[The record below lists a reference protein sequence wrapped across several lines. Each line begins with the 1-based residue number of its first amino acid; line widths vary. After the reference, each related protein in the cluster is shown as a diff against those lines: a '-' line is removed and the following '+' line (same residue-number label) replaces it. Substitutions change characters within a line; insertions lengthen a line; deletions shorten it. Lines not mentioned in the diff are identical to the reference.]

1 MAQKQAPHPRR
12 KGSVVWA
19 TVLSWLSSLL
29 LALLALCLVLMTTI
43 CSASYMKE
51 QVNRSDFSEAAYSYL
66 YDNFISYGASSGF
79 SADVMTAALSRDQIT
94 ADMADSIT
102 RLYQGDTAIDTRNA
116 ILNTTYDNLINDLNS
131 RGVEVTSDV
140 ESAVVVVADACR
152 LDYANYVTV
161 PLASQLYTFIE
172 KCSRVVPVAVAIMAV
187 LCAVSLFVMLR
198 LAGSSRYLRIPRNH
212 TGLTNVI
219 TSKDEGALAAALVR
233 VKDSGITVLTA
244 GTIPPNPTELLST
257 PMTEKIFA
265 SLQKAFD
272 YVIIDT
278 PPVSVVTDAAV
289 LCGIADGV
297 LLVVRPGVTTIQ
309 SAQLSKKNLEAVNA
323 HILGVVM
330 NGYNGTQSGRRDGYS
345 YAYSYSYYDE
355 DKKGNDA

>member
-131 RGVEVTSDV
+131 RSVEVTSDV

-161 PLASQLYTFIE
+161 PLASQLYTFI
-172 KCSRVVPVAVAIMAV
+172 I
-187 LCAVSLFVMLR
+187 
-198 LAGSSRYLRIPRNH
+198 
-212 TGLTNVI
+212 TN
-219 TSKDEGALAAALVR
+219 
-233 VKDSGITVLTA
+233 
-244 GTIPPNPTELLST
+244 
-257 PMTEKIFA
+257 
-265 SLQKAFD
+265 
-272 YVIIDT
+272 II
-278 PPVSVVTDAAV
+278 
-289 LCGIADGV
+289 
-297 LLVVRPGVTTIQ
+297 
-309 SAQLSKKNLEAVNA
+309 
-323 HILGVVM
+323 
-330 NGYNGTQSGRRDGYS
+330 
-345 YAYSYSYYDE
+345 
-355 DKKGNDA
+355 

>member
-116 ILNTTYDNLINDLNS
+116 ILNTTYDNLINDLNG

-140 ESAVVVVADACR
+140 ESAVVVVADAAVWTTPTMSRC
-152 LDYANYVTV
+152 
-161 PLASQLYTFIE
+161 PWPASCILLL
-172 KCSRVVPVAVAIMAV
+172 KSCSRVVPVAVAIMAV

-198 LAGSSRYLRIPRNH
+198 LAGSSRYGVRC
-212 TGLTNVI
+212 LTFAF
-219 TSKDEGALAAALVR
+219 TAAAALCALAATIIFPAIHMEALSINPAS
-233 VKDSGITVLTA
+233 VKQLIVTYVQNLFGRFGL
-244 GTIPPNPTELLST
+244 
-257 PMTEKIFA
+257 FA
-265 SLQKAFD
+265 SSTA
-272 YVIIDT
+272 
-278 PPVSVVTDAAV
+278 
-289 LCGIADGV
+289 
-297 LLVVRPGVTTIQ
+297 Q
-309 SAQLSKKNLEAVNA
+309 SP
-323 HILGVVM
+323 
-330 NGYNGTQSGRRDGYS
+330 
-345 YAYSYSYYDE
+345 
-355 DKKGNDA
+355 

>member
-1 MAQKQAPHPRR
+1 MK
-12 KGSVVWA
+12 KVFC
-19 TVLSWLSSLL
+19 LL

-152 LDYANYVTV
+152 LPTMSRC
-161 PLASQLYTFIE
+161 PWPASCTLLL
-172 KCSRVVPVAVAIMAV
+172 KS
-187 LCAVSLFVMLR
+187 
-198 LAGSSRYLRIPRNH
+198 
-212 TGLTNVI
+212 
-219 TSKDEGALAAALVR
+219 AAASCR
-233 VKDSGITVLTA
+233 WPSPSWRCSA
-244 GTIPPNPTELLST
+244 QS
-257 PMTEKIFA
+257 A
-265 SLQKAFD
+265 SL
-272 YVIIDT
+272 
-278 PPVSVVTDAAV
+278 
-289 LCGIADGV
+289 
-297 LLVVRPGVTTIQ
+297 
-309 SAQLSKKNLEAVNA
+309 
-323 HILGVVM
+323 
-330 NGYNGTQSGRRDGYS
+330 
-345 YAYSYSYYDE
+345 
-355 DKKGNDA
+355 

>member
-1 MAQKQAPHPRR
+1 M
-12 KGSVVWA
+12 WA

-79 SADVMTAALSRDQIT
+79 SADLSRDQIT

-198 LAGSSRYLRIPRNH
+198 LAGSSRYGVRC
-212 TGLTNVI
+212 LTFAF
-219 TSKDEGALAAALVR
+219 TAAAALCALAATIIFPAIHMEALSINPAS
-233 VKDSGITVLTA
+233 VKQLIVTYVQNLFGRFGLFALIYGAVAVILLALTA
-244 GTIPPNPTELLST
+244 TARSR
-257 PMTEKIFA
+257 MK
-265 SLQKAFD
+265 
-272 YVIIDT
+272 
-278 PPVSVVTDAAV
+278 
-289 LCGIADGV
+289 
-297 LLVVRPGVTTIQ
+297 
-309 SAQLSKKNLEAVNA
+309 
-323 HILGVVM
+323 
-330 NGYNGTQSGRRDGYS
+330 RRQ
-345 YAYSYSYYDE
+345 
-355 DKKGNDA
+355 NI

>member
-198 LAGSSRYLRIPRNH
+198 LAGSSRYGVRC
-212 TGLTNVI
+212 LTALC
-219 TSKDEGALAAALVR
+219 ALAATIIFPAIHMEALSINPAS
-233 VKDSGITVLTA
+233 VKQLIVTYVQNLFGRFGLFAIIYGAVAVILLALTITA
-244 GTIPPNPTELLST
+244 RSR
-257 PMTEKIFA
+257 MK
-265 SLQKAFD
+265 
-272 YVIIDT
+272 
-278 PPVSVVTDAAV
+278 
-289 LCGIADGV
+289 
-297 LLVVRPGVTTIQ
+297 
-309 SAQLSKKNLEAVNA
+309 
-323 HILGVVM
+323 
-330 NGYNGTQSGRRDGYS
+330 RRQ
-345 YAYSYSYYDE
+345 
-355 DKKGNDA
+355 NI

>member
-116 ILNTTYDNLINDLNS
+116 ILNTTYDNPDQRFEQPRRRGHIRTWAS
-131 RGVEVTSDV
+131 RGR
-140 ESAVVVVADACR
+140 ACVAER
-152 LDYANYVTV
+152 
-161 PLASQLYTFIE
+161 LAS
-172 KCSRVVPVAVAIMAV
+172 
-187 LCAVSLFVMLR
+187 
-198 LAGSSRYLRIPRNH
+198 
-212 TGLTNVI
+212 GLQ
-219 TSKDEGALAAALVR
+219 
-233 VKDSGITVLTA
+233 
-244 GTIPPNPTELLST
+244 P
-257 PMTEKIFA
+257 
-265 SLQKAFD
+265 
-272 YVIIDT
+272 Y
-278 PPVSVVTDAAV
+278 
-289 LCGIADGV
+289 
-297 LLVVRPGVTTIQ
+297 
-309 SAQLSKKNLEAVNA
+309 
-323 HILGVVM
+323 
-330 NGYNGTQSGRRDGYS
+330 
-345 YAYSYSYYDE
+345 
-355 DKKGNDA
+355 

>member
-1 MAQKQAPHPRR
+1 MAQKQAPHPHR

-29 LALLALCLVLMTTI
+29 LAMLALCLVLMTTI
-43 CSASYMKE
+43 CSASYMRE

-131 RGVEVTSDV
+131 RGIEVTSDV
-140 ESAVVVVADACR
+140 ESACR

-198 LAGSSRYLRIPRNH
+198 LAGSSRYGVRC
-212 TGLTNVI
+212 LTFAF
-219 TSKDEGALAAALVR
+219 TAAAALCALAATIIFPAIHMEVLSINPASVKQLIVTYVQNLFGRFGLFAIIYGAVAVILLALT
-233 VKDSGITVLTA
+233 ITA
-244 GTIPPNPTELLST
+244 RSR
-257 PMTEKIFA
+257 MK
-265 SLQKAFD
+265 
-272 YVIIDT
+272 
-278 PPVSVVTDAAV
+278 
-289 LCGIADGV
+289 
-297 LLVVRPGVTTIQ
+297 
-309 SAQLSKKNLEAVNA
+309 
-323 HILGVVM
+323 
-330 NGYNGTQSGRRDGYS
+330 RRQ
-345 YAYSYSYYDE
+345 
-355 DKKGNDA
+355 NI

>member
-94 ADMADSIT
+94 ADMEDSIT

-131 RGVEVTSDV
+131 RGVAVTSDV

-198 LAGSSRYLRIPRNH
+198 LAGSSRYGVRC
-212 TGLTNVI
+212 LTFAF
-219 TSKDEGALAAALVR
+219 TAAAALCALAA
-233 VKDSGITVLTA
+233 
-244 GTIPPNPTELLST
+244 TIISLRST
-257 PMTEKIFA
+257 W
-265 SLQKAFD
+265 
-272 YVIIDT
+272 
-278 PPVSVVTDAAV
+278 
-289 LCGIADGV
+289 
-297 LLVVRPGVTTIQ
+297 
-309 SAQLSKKNLEAVNA
+309 
-323 HILGVVM
+323 
-330 NGYNGTQSGRRDGYS
+330 RR
-345 YAYSYSYYDE
+345 
-355 DKKGNDA
+355 

>member
-94 ADMADSIT
+94 ADMEDSIT

-198 LAGSSRYLRIPRNH
+198 LAGSSRYGVRC
-212 TGLTNVI
+212 LTFAF
-219 TSKDEGALAAALVR
+219 TAAAALCALAATIIFPAIHMEALSINPASVKQPPVAGGLFRLLHRGHRPGAAGYVR
-233 VKDSGITVLTA
+233 PAARGQQRGRHQPRRQGA
-244 GTIPPNPTELLST
+244 CR
-257 PMTEKIFA
+257 
-265 SLQKAFD
+265 AFD
-272 YVIIDT
+272 VRHHPVHRPHGGH
-278 PPVSVVTDAAV
+278 PPHLRHHV
-289 LCGIADGV
+289 
-297 LLVVRPGVTTIQ
+297 
-309 SAQLSKKNLEAVNA
+309 
-323 HILGVVM
+323 
-330 NGYNGTQSGRRDGYS
+330 
-345 YAYSYSYYDE
+345 
-355 DKKGNDA
+355 

>member
-29 LALLALCLVLMTTI
+29 LAMLALCLVLMTTI
-43 CSASYMKE
+43 CSASYMRE

-198 LAGSSRYLRIPRNH
+198 LAGQLPLRRALPDVRFHCRLRALRAGRHHYFPCDPHGDAEHQSRFGQAADRHLCAESFWPLRPVCYHLRR
-212 TGLTNVI
+212 
-219 TSKDEGALAAALVR
+219 SRRDP
-233 VKDSGITVLTA
+233 SG
-244 GTIPPNPTELLST
+244 PDHHR
-257 PMTEKIFA
+257 
-265 SLQKAFD
+265 QKPHE
-272 YVIIDT
+272 T
-278 PPVSVVTDAAV
+278 PPEHLT
-289 LCGIADGV
+289 GG
-297 LLVVRPGVTTIQ
+297 PTHG
-309 SAQLSKKNLEAVNA
+309 K
-323 HILGVVM
+323 
-330 NGYNGTQSGRRDGYS
+330 RRLR
-345 YAYSYSYYDE
+345 
-355 DKKGNDA
+355 ND

>member
-29 LALLALCLVLMTTI
+29 LALLALCLVVLMTI

-79 SADVMTAALSRDQIT
+79 SADVMTAALSRDQ
-94 ADMADSIT
+94 IT

-198 LAGSSRYLRIPRNH
+198 LAGSSRYGVRC
-212 TGLTNVI
+212 LTFAF
-219 TSKDEGALAAALVR
+219 TAAAALCALAATIIFPAIHMEALSINPAS
-233 VKDSGITVLTA
+233 VKQLIVTYVQNLFGRFGLFAIIYGAVAVILLALTITA
-244 GTIPPNPTELLST
+244 RSR
-257 PMTEKIFA
+257 MK
-265 SLQKAFD
+265 
-272 YVIIDT
+272 
-278 PPVSVVTDAAV
+278 
-289 LCGIADGV
+289 
-297 LLVVRPGVTTIQ
+297 
-309 SAQLSKKNLEAVNA
+309 
-323 HILGVVM
+323 
-330 NGYNGTQSGRRDGYS
+330 RRQ
-345 YAYSYSYYDE
+345 
-355 DKKGNDA
+355 NI

>member
-198 LAGSSRYLRIPRNH
+198 LAGSSRFGQAADRPLCAESLWPLRP
-212 TGLTNVI
+212 
-219 TSKDEGALAAALVR
+219 VR
-233 VKDSGITVLTA
+233 PHLRRSRRDPSG
-244 GTIPPNPTELLST
+244 PDHHR
-257 PMTEKIFA
+257 
-265 SLQKAFD
+265 QKPHE
-272 YVIIDT
+272 T
-278 PPVSVVTDAAV
+278 PPEHLT
-289 LCGIADGV
+289 GG
-297 LLVVRPGVTTIQ
+297 PTHG
-309 SAQLSKKNLEAVNA
+309 K
-323 HILGVVM
+323 
-330 NGYNGTQSGRRDGYS
+330 RRLR
-345 YAYSYSYYDE
+345 
-355 DKKGNDA
+355 ND

>member
-94 ADMADSIT
+94 ADMEDSIT
-102 RLYQGDTAIDTRNA
+102 RLYQGDTAIV
-116 ILNTTYDNLINDLNS
+116 NTTYDNLINDLNS

-187 LCAVSLFVMLR
+187 LCAVSLVVMLR
-198 LAGSSRYLRIPRNH
+198 LAGSSRYGVRC
-212 TGLTNVI
+212 LTFAF
-219 TSKDEGALAAALVR
+219 TAAAALCALAATIIFPAIHMEALSINPAS
-233 VKDSGITVLTA
+233 VKQLIVTYVQNLFGRFGLFAIIYGAVAAILLALTA
-244 GTIPPNPTELLST
+244 TARSR
-257 PMTEKIFA
+257 MK
-265 SLQKAFD
+265 
-272 YVIIDT
+272 
-278 PPVSVVTDAAV
+278 
-289 LCGIADGV
+289 
-297 LLVVRPGVTTIQ
+297 
-309 SAQLSKKNLEAVNA
+309 
-323 HILGVVM
+323 
-330 NGYNGTQSGRRDGYS
+330 RRQ
-345 YAYSYSYYDE
+345 
-355 DKKGNDA
+355 NI

>member
-1 MAQKQAPHPRR
+1 MAQKQDPHPRR

-43 CSASYMKE
+43 CSASYMKQ

-94 ADMADSIT
+94 ADMEDSIT

-161 PLASQLYTFIE
+161 PLAS
-172 KCSRVVPVAVAIMAV
+172 
-187 LCAVSLFVMLR
+187 
-198 LAGSSRYLRIPRNH
+198 
-212 TGLTNVI
+212 
-219 TSKDEGALAAALVR
+219 
-233 VKDSGITVLTA
+233 
-244 GTIPPNPTELLST
+244 
-257 PMTEKIFA
+257 
-265 SLQKAFD
+265 
-272 YVIIDT
+272 
-278 PPVSVVTDAAV
+278 
-289 LCGIADGV
+289 
-297 LLVVRPGVTTIQ
+297 
-309 SAQLSKKNLEAVNA
+309 
-323 HILGVVM
+323 
-330 NGYNGTQSGRRDGYS
+330 
-345 YAYSYSYYDE
+345 
-355 DKKGNDA
+355 

>member
-1 MAQKQAPHPRR
+1 MPNTCPAPCWTPTA
-12 KGSVVWA
+12 KGVYVWHKNKLRTPA
-19 TVLSWLSSLL
+19 ARAALSSLL

-131 RGVEVTSDV
+131 RSVEVTSDV

-198 LAGSSRYLRIPRNH
+198 LAGSSRYGVRC
-212 TGLTNVI
+212 LTFAF
-219 TSKDEGALAAALVR
+219 TAAAALHMEALSINPAS
-233 VKDSGITVLTA
+233 VKQLIVTYVQNLFGRFGLFALIYGAVAVILLALTA
-244 GTIPPNPTELLST
+244 TARSR
-257 PMTEKIFA
+257 MK
-265 SLQKAFD
+265 
-272 YVIIDT
+272 
-278 PPVSVVTDAAV
+278 
-289 LCGIADGV
+289 
-297 LLVVRPGVTTIQ
+297 
-309 SAQLSKKNLEAVNA
+309 
-323 HILGVVM
+323 
-330 NGYNGTQSGRRDGYS
+330 RRQ
-345 YAYSYSYYDE
+345 
-355 DKKGNDA
+355 NI

>member
-1 MAQKQAPHPRR
+1 MAQKQAPPPPPQ
-12 KGSVVWA
+12 GSVVWA

-116 ILNTTYDNLINDLNS
+116 ILNTTYDNLINDLNG

-198 LAGSSRYLRIPRNH
+198 LAGSSRYGVRC
-212 TGLTNVI
+212 LTFAF
-219 TSKDEGALAAALVR
+219 TAAAALCALAA
-233 VKDSGITVLTA
+233 
-244 GTIPPNPTELLST
+244 TI
-257 PMTEKIFA
+257 IFPVDPHGGA
-265 SLQKAFD
+265 EHQSRFGQAADRHLCAESLWSLR
-272 YVIIDT
+272 
-278 PPVSVVTDAAV
+278 P
-289 LCGIADGV
+289 
-297 LLVVRPGVTTIQ
+297 VRPHLRR
-309 SAQLSKKNLEAVNA
+309 S
-323 HILGVVM
+323 
-330 NGYNGTQSGRRDGYS
+330 RRDPSGPDHHRQKPHETPS
-345 YAYSYSYYDE
+345 E
-355 DKKGNDA
+355 HLTGGPTHGKRRLRND